1 MVKGGKLVF
10 KGEKPK
16 SKKKSK
22 KIKVAASSSQL
33 EPASANPAAARE
45 QEAGKPASDQP
56 KIVKGKG
63 TITTSSNVVSGYGT
77 AFNKQLHQGDAIM
90 ADGEMRVVKMVLSPV
105 SISISSAFSSD
116 LRTPTEYQYISK
128 PRDVASETANK
139 LAKKRR
145 EQEEIET
152 RAMGTYGA
160 KNEIVYRE
168 RTEHGSY
175 RIKREQATTDM
186 TRSDLLSYRASKKSD
201 RYC

>member
-1 MVKGGKLVF
+1 VF

-16 SKKKSK
+16 SKKKSTK
-22 KIKVAASSSQL
+22 KIQL
-33 EPASANPAAARE
+33 EPASATPAARTLLPQAD
-45 QEAGKPASDQP
+45 KPASDQP
-56 KIVKGKG
+56 KIVKGRG
-63 TITTSSNVVSGYGT
+63 TITSSSNVVQGMGT
-77 AFNKQLHQGDAIM
+77 AFTKQLHQGDAIM
-90 ADGEMRVVKMVLSPV
+90 AVGEMRVVKMVLSPV

-175 RIKREQATTDM
+175 RIKREQATNDM

>member
-10 KGEKPK
+10 KGDRPK
-16 SKKKSK
+16 SKKKSSK
-22 KIKVAASSSQL
+22 KIRPEAASAT
-33 EPASANPAAARE
+33 PAQTQQTDRPGGAP
-45 QEAGKPASDQP
+45 DQP
-56 KIVKGKG
+56 KILKGRG
-63 TITTSSNVVSGYGT
+63 TITTSSNVVSGHGT
-77 AFNKQLHQGDAIM
+77 AFTKQLHQGDAIM
-90 ADGEMRVVKMVLSPV
+90 AAGEMRVVKMVLSPV

-116 LRTPTEYQYISK
+116 LRTPTDYQYISK
-128 PRDVASETANK
+128 PRDVASEKANK

-175 RIKREQATTDM
+175 RIKREQATSDM
-186 TRSDLLSYRASKKSD
+186 SRSDLLSYRASKKSD